1 MIGGAIADM
10 WSERYNETRIHD
22 TLRER
27 GHTTWLSPEPV
38 VRIDRGPMAAGH
50 ALRETFAW
58 SRLYAGRRT
67 HESGIGTRL
76 MLALTAPLLV
86 PLLLFKQLR
95 IALTRGRLGPFMRCL
110 PFLLLVDVARAAGE
124 WVGYVTGREAP
135 LRIS

>member
-1 MIGGAIADM
+1 VIGGAIADM

-86 PLLLFKQLR
+86 PLLLFKQSR
-95 IALTRGRLGPFMRCL
+95 IAHS
-110 PFLLLVDVARAAGE
+110 
-124 WVGYVTGREAP
+124 READSGRSCGACRSSCSSMSREP
-135 LRIS
+135 PANGSTT